1 MTVRLIY
8 AWGLR
13 ILIPA
18 RIVLL
23 MQRAALTLT
32 LRVVE
37 LTLQLSLDRHSR
49 PASERQGVTTHE
61 PRPLVQTRGPVL
73 QLKAGAR

>member
-1 MTVRLIY
+1 M
-8 AWGLR
+8 G
-13 ILIPA
+13 
-18 RIVLL
+18 

-37 LTLQLSLDRHSR
+37 LTLQLSLEKHSR
-49 PASERQGVTTHE
+49 PAAARQGVTTHE
-61 PRPLVQTRGPVL
+61 LRRPLAKTRGPVL